1 MNQLAQGFRLVAC
14 ESRWFVRCFFL
25 RARNIFTH
33 SVQPALRE
41 EETMNRPALAT
52 PQQAN
57 LRLRLLRLFSLSLS
71 ICLLFIFC
79 LIVTPTYAQQ
89 PATATLTGVVKD
101 PQGAVIPG
109 ASVKATNIATGTAR
123 ETTTNGEG
131 LYVLSNLTPGNYELR
146 VEAKGFAS
154 KVSKEPVRLQV
165 GQTLNIDVPL
175 EITVGEVVDL
185 VEYVPLIDTDTSKV
199 DRVIDEREIAE
210 LPLNGRNFLELA
222 LLTPGNAPAP
232 NFDPTKTN
240 TVVISSAGQLGRG
253 SSVTVDGADTND
265 DVVGGAVQNISQ
277 DAVLEFQVAT
287 NRFDAR
293 LGRTGSGVV
302 NVVTKQG
309 TNEFHGSGSFY
320 FRDRALQGLP
330 ATFDRSFGQAPPFDR
345 EQYVGTIGGPVEK
358 NKAWFFGSV
367 EYRNQNGAVLVGT
380 RDTAARVIR
389 RSFASAPLHDLLST
403 DRIDWQVNDKDRLG
417 FRYSLDRADDVAASS
432 LIRAI
437 GSASERQSSRNHTH
451 SLLANYTRTLT
462 ARDVN
467 EFNFSYNTFSNVTA
481 PVTPGAQLTFPSIQ
495 DGASFRV
502 PQQTKQRRLEFSD
515 TFTTLRGNHTLNFGG
530 EWQNVHSGF
539 NLGVF
544 QQGRIELIEDFP
556 DFDRNG
562 DGRVD
567 DNDLLFAVTLRSG
580 VPTQPLIIPDAN
592 NNYFAG
598 FAQDDWRISPHLTLN
613 LGLRYELD
621 TDVKNVSR
629 YPGDINPLV
638 TSFLHGA
645 RAADKNNFAPRV
657 GFNWAT
663 MNGRMSIHGGYGIYY
678 DRVTLELQSLER
690 GLDGR
695 ALPIEVRAGN
705 VFFIPPQCLF
715 DPTCGQ
721 FPPPAPTLANPF
733 TGFVLPGAGAGGI
746 NIIDNG
752 LQNPSVQQTNIGIQR
767 EFAHDFVV
775 RADYL
780 HDFGTHFIIGRT
792 IGQVFN
798 PVVGGPDLVKN
809 LESSVKTK
817 YDGLLLSVERR
828 FAHGLQFRASYTL
841 SKAFNYANDD
851 QIPFSNGPI
860 NSNNLQLEY
869 GPVPNDQR
877 HRFTFAGVF
886 AAPFGLKLAPI
897 FTLASGVPMDILL
910 PDGSSRIPT
919 LQRNAG
925 GRLFHTGAE
934 LNAFIQQ
941 INSAGGV
948 PGVGLLPLVSNDAR
962 FNDSFNSFDLRVTR
976 PFKLGEH
983 VSVEPIAE
991 VFNLFNVTNV
1001 LGVSN
1006 VNYAGFANVLVRDS
1020 NDPTSPGF
1028 LRSSSFGRPVTT
1040 AGGVFGSGGPRAF
1053 QFATRITF

>member
-1 MNQLAQGFRLVAC
+1 MRTKSLKLTAAVAVCLSLLFLAPARAAVQQLA
-14 ESRWFVRCFFL
+14 S
-25 RARNIFTH
+25 
-33 SVQPALRE
+33 
-41 EETMNRPALAT
+41 
-52 PQQAN
+52 
-57 LRLRLLRLFSLSLS
+57 
-71 ICLLFIFC
+71 
-79 LIVTPTYAQQ
+79 
-89 PATATLTGVVKD
+89 ATLRGVVTD
-101 PQGAVIPG
+101 PNGAVVSG
-109 ASVKATNIATGTAR
+109 ASVKVTNTATAATR
-123 ETTTNGEG
+123 ETTTNAEG
-131 LYVLSNLTPGNYELR
+131 VYVLSNLPPGDYELR
-146 VEAKGFAS
+146 VEAKGFAV
-154 KVSKEPVRLQV
+154 KVSKEPITLQV
-165 GQTLNIDVPL
+165 GQSVTANVPVEINVKESVVIDLDGSSPL
-175 EITVGEVVDL
+175 VD
-185 VEYVPLIDTDTSKV
+185 TNTSKV
-199 DRVIDEREIAE
+199 DRVIDEKEIAN

-240 TVVISSAGQLGRG
+240 TVVISSAGQIGRG
-253 SSVTVDGADTND
+253 GSVTVDGADDND
-265 DVVGGAVQNISQ
+265 DVVGGAVQNVSQ
-277 DAVLEFQVAT
+277 DAVQEFQVAT

-293 LGRTGSGVV
+293 IGRSGSGVV
-302 NVVTKQG
+302 NIVTKEG
-309 TNEFHGSGSFY
+309 TNELHGSASAFFRGSLF
-320 FRDRALQGLP
+320 QGLP
-330 ATFDRSFGQAPPFDR
+330 ATFDRTLGQTPPFDR
-345 EQYVGTIGGPVEK
+345 EQYSGTLGGPVK
-358 NKAWFFGSV
+358 KDKAFFFGSV

-380 RDTAARVIR
+380 RDTVHRTITR
-389 RSFASAPLHDLLST
+389 GFAGAPLHDLLST
-403 DRIDWQVNDKDRLG
+403 ERFDWQVNDKDRLG
-417 FRYSLDRADDVAASS
+417 FRYSLQREDDVAASS

-437 GSASERQSSRNHTH
+437 GSASERQTSRNHTH
-451 SLLANYTRTLT
+451 SLLADYTRVLT
-462 ARDVN
+462 PRDLN
-467 EFNFSYNTFSNVTA
+467 EFKFSFGTFENVTA
-481 PVTPGAQLTFPSIQ
+481 PVTPGPQLTFPSIQ

-502 PQQTKQRRLEFSD
+502 PQQTKQKRFQFADNFSMV
-515 TFTTLRGNHTLNFGG
+515 RGTHSLTVGG
-530 EWQNVHSGF
+530 EVQRVLADF

-544 QQGRIELIEDFP
+544 QQGRVELIEDFP

-580 VPTQPLIIPDAN
+580 VPTQPLVIPGAN
-592 NNYFAG
+592 NSYIAG
-598 FAQDDWRISPHLTLN
+598 FAQDDWRVSPRLTLN
-613 LGLRYELD
+613 IGLRYELD

-638 TSFLHGA
+638 LPFLHGP
-645 RAADKNNFAPRV
+645 RHADRNNFAPRV

-663 MNGRMSIHGGYGIYY
+663 TDGRTSVHGGYGIYY
-678 DRVTLELQSLER
+678 DRVTLEIESLER

-695 ALPIEVRAGN
+695 SLPIEVRAGN
-705 VFFIPPQCLF
+705 VFFIPQQCLF

-721 FPPPAPTLANPF
+721 FPPGAPTLASPF

-752 LQNPSVQQTNIGIQR
+752 LQNPMVQQFNVGVQR
-767 EFAHDFVV
+767 EFAHDYVV

-817 YDGLLLSVERR
+817 YDGLLLSVEKRYARR
-828 FAHGLQFRASYTL
+828 FQFRASYTL

-869 GPVPNDQR
+869 GPTPNDQR

-886 AAPFGLKLAPI
+886 DAPYGFRLAPLW
-897 FTLASGVPMDILL
+897 TLASGVPMDILL
-910 PDGSSRIPT
+910 PDGSSRIPE

-925 GRLFHTGAE
+925 GRLFHTAAE
-934 LNAFIQQ
+934 LNNFITQL
-941 INSAGGV
+941 NAAGGV
-948 PGVGLLPLVSNDAR
+948 PGVGLLPLVSPDAK
-962 FNDSFNSFDLRVTR
+962 FNDNFNSFDLRLTR
-976 PFKLGEH
+976 PFKVGER

-1006 VNYAGFANVLVRDS
+1006 VNYSGFSNVLVRDS
-1020 NDPTSPGF
+1020 NDPTGPGF

-1053 QFATRITF
+1053 QFAARVIF